1 MDVFISVLTNG
12 KITQDKVGPHNDL
25 LAGFPYVGPPH
36 EDRSS
41 HHRADSATHLAH
53 PLALTAFGAI
63 LAEEIDWQPFPA
75 FPPSARLAVVV
86 GEPSEKGLYT
96 VRVKVPNGV
105 KLMPHRHQEDRVYT
119 VISGIFYIGVGD
131 RFDVGD
137 AAGVSA
143 RISCRAA
150 REHVA
155 LSLGEV
161 GRIRDTSVRHGATR
175 HRLRKPGRRSAPP
188 QRIARAPSLGRKT
201 FHIDAACTQTSR
213 IRRLSWTR

>member
-12 KITQDKVGPHNDL
+12 KITQDKVGSHKDL

-41 HHRADSATHLAH
+41 HHRVNSATHLAH

-86 GEPSEKGLYT
+86 GEPSEKALYT

-119 VISGIFYIGVGD
+119 VISGMFYIGVGD
-131 RFDVGD
+131 RFDVGTLQ
-137 AAGVSA
+137 AYPPGSVVVLPGNTSHFHWAKSGEYITQVSGMGP
-143 RISCRAA
+143 
-150 REHVA
+150 
-155 LSLGEV
+155 LGIDYV
-161 GRIRDTSVRHGATR
+161 NPGDDPRH
-175 HRLRKPGRRSAPP
+175 HSE
-188 QRIARAPSLGRKT
+188 
-201 FHIDAACTQTSR
+201 
-213 IRRLSWTR
+213 